1 GGDPYVEKEVFL
13 LYFEDAGPA
22 ALARLA
28 RYAAALERGGKAP
41 AVSRG
46 ERRRAVERLV
56 GQADEALGKL
66 AGMVERGRE
75 REAFSPGREIGR
87 SPGREPDAGKAGA
100 SAAAKGGSDDLP
112 DKRDPPPSPPPKPP
126 PAAFA
131 KVVSEDLLDVR
142 SPPASP
148 PPAPPPA
155 AFAAVVSEDLLD
167 VRSPPPSPPPAPPPP
182 PPKRSSTTPLSHERV
197 SSSPFAAS
205 FRTAIAELHEP
216 RCGAVRA
223 SFDGSAFLRRR
234 RGVPA
239 LLRRSVSSLPSPPP
253 PPTPLSGFLSKLCS
267 RRFFA
272 RYSLTASP
280 QSILSF
286 VGSMISRSPYLLSGA
301 DARLASRC
309 ADAGLGLSI
318 VALLCAEA
326 AEPPDPALAY
336 RAIEEREF
344 GLAAALLGGEGRGEV
359 LGGAW
364 ERLARAGVGLEER
377 EGIRLLGR
385 LTECVKDR

>member
-1 GGDPYVEKEVFL
+1 VEKEVFL

-28 RYAAALERGGKAP
+28 DYAAALERGGEAP

-56 GQADEALGKL
+56 GQADEGLARL

-75 REAFSPGREIGR
+75 RGAFSPGREIGR
-87 SPGREPDAGKAGA
+87 SPGREPAAEKAEA
-100 SAAAKGGSDDLP
+100 SAAAEGGSDDLP
-112 DKRDPPPSPPPKPP
+112 DKRDPPPSPPPAPP

-142 SPPASP
+142 SPPPSP
-148 PPAPPPA
+148 PPKPPPA

-167 VRSPPPSPPPAPPPP
+167 VRSPSPSPSPPPAPPPP
-182 PPKRSSTTPLSHERV
+182 PPKQSSATPLSHERA

-205 FRTAIAELHEP
+205 FRTAIDSLHEP
-216 RCGAVRA
+216 RCEAVRA
-223 SFDGSAFLRRR
+223 SFEGAAFLRRR

-286 VGSMISRSPYLLSGA
+286 VGSMVSRSPYLLSGA

-364 ERLARAGVGLEER
+364 ERIARAGVGLEER